1 MKKKPVRKPS
11 KEKKSLRDQTVS
23 ERRKT
28 FVRFIGYGFV
38 IALLVVIVMMV
49 ASQFFPD
56 TAILS
61 VPRKMVSRLITPIQG
76 TFSSVTDGVAGY
88 LRQLKRRSNL
98 EYEYEQLR
106 IKVDELTDQAMLVN
120 ELRDALQVANDFGDE
135 IDRNRNLDGVM
146 ANIIGRDTSNYTFT
160 LTIDKGTD
168 SGIEDN
174 MAVTV
179 PGALI
184 GYTYDVEK
192 SSAKVL
198 CIVDSSAS
206 VSALIE
212 SSRDQGL
219 LKGTLAVDGKYA
231 CRMYYLSFTTL
242 PRPGDR
248 VVTLGAGME
257 FPKGIPIGYVREST
271 RGLEDSKQYIVI
283 DPIADFDHLEYV
295 IVYRYRP
302 PFAEIAEPRGANVDA
317 TFVPL
322 PSMQPAPTLIGQ
334 QPPELTP
341 GPDGQMPATETPA
354 PTLTPSPAPTPVPT
368 ADPNATAVP
377 ESFGYNE
384 KIVVE
389 GTATPEPTAEPT
401 ATPAPTPTFSVDQ
414 LTVEEEG

>member
-1 MKKKPVRKPS
+1 MPKKQKAEKPRVQPE
-11 KEKKSLRDQTVS
+11 KERARSAA
-23 ERRKT
+23 ERQRGIS
-28 FVRFIGYGFV
+28 RFLGLLSAFLLLAVIG
-38 IALLVVIVMMV
+38 VMILSQMFDTPILKAPREMV
-49 ASQFFPD
+49 AR
-56 TAILS
+56 
-61 VPRKMVSRLITPIQG
+61 VITPIQNAFASG
-76 TFSSVTDGVAGY
+76 TDFVVGY
-88 LRQLKRRSNL
+88 LRTLKLRSNW
-98 EYEYEQLR
+98 EYEYNLLR
-106 IKVDELTDQAMLVN
+106 DKVDELTDQAMLVN
-120 ELRDALQVANDFGDE
+120 ELRNALQVANDFGDE

-168 SGIEDN
+168 SGIEEN

-184 GYTYDVEK
+184 GYTFDVEK
-192 SSAKVL
+192 SSSKVL
-198 CIVDSSAS
+198 CIVDSNAS

-219 LKGTLAVDGKYA
+219 LKGTLAIDGKYA

-302 PFAEIAEPRGANVDA
+302 PFAEVVEPRGAHVDI

-322 PSMQPAPTLIGQ
+322 PSIRPAPTLIGQ

-341 GPDGQMPATETPA
+341 GPDGQLPVTQTPA
-354 PTLTPSPAPTPVPT
+354 PTLTPSPEPSSKPTV
-368 ADPNATAVP
+368 DPNATQVP
-377 ESFGYNE
+377 ENYGYSD
-384 KIVVE
+384 KVVVE

-401 ATPAPTPTFSVDQ
+401 PSPAPTPTFSVDQ
-414 LTVEEEG
+414 LTVEEDG